1 MSAVAKDDFRSF
13 HYLIALGGVA
23 VVTVAVFF
31 GVAFLWLAPPHP
43 TAPPPDPVPPRQAL
57 DAHEVPPLEASDTVR
72 GSSVRSL
79 EDATAPSPIPT
90 APPNREALA
99 LRSAPIETMRSPPAP
114 VAHAKRA
121 RAGRH
126 TQNRT
131 TISRLPKRE
140 AERSALGFAPT
151 GRNWN
156 ALWRADDPPALIS
169 RGTVKGSR
177 CFEVMDR
184 ASDYRE
190 RATHLRRL
198 AELTWQDDLEALLR
212 HVARDYD
219 EVAEDLEAG
228 TTEIR
233 HAELIRE

>member
-43 TAPPPDPVPPRQAL
+43 TAPPADPVPPRQAL
-57 DAHEVPPLEASDTVR
+57 DAHEVPPLGASDTVR

-99 LRSAPIETMRSPPAP
+99 LRSAPIETVRSPPAP

-126 TQNRT
+126 TQNRI
-131 TISRLPKRE
+131 TISRLPQRE

-156 ALWRADDPPALIS
+156 ALWRAD
-169 RGTVKGSR
+169 
-177 CFEVMDR
+177 
-184 ASDYRE
+184 AS
-190 RATHLRRL
+190 AGPNPGGGC
-198 AELTWQDDLEALLR
+198 
-212 HVARDYD
+212 YD
-219 EVAEDLEAG
+219 APNINIG
-228 TTEIR
+228 RINPR
-233 HAELIRE
+233 